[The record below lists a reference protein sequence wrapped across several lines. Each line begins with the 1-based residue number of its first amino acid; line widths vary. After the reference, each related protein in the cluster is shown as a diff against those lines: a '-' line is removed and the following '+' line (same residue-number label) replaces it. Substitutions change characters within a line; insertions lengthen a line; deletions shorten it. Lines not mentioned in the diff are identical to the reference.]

1 MTQLSD
7 KARAQ
12 LILQLSYG
20 DEGLRCRDHYFCD
33 GVNLWRDSFT
43 VAQLGIL
50 TSMRAGDV
58 STLASGELLA
68 VNPAGILKV
77 RRSQWQPPG
86 SRAQG
91 AAAVPPRLW
100 RWYPQGFL
108 HGVANIYPETML
120 PMRVTGLDETS
131 LEIDCNHPMAG
142 RNVQVTVAV
151 QNVEPVA
158 KERGGRCTDWLEE
171 AMADGPGMQLRPEA
185 AAKREAEPTPWPDY
199 TEEVLDQVRRLDNQP
214 DTMFY
219 QAPRFVDHIDSTA
232 RSHLLQCTTPLVRS
246 LPAGARVLDLMSSI
260 QSHLPP
266 PDTERVASPV
276 VVGLGM
282 NSDELA
288 ANPVLSEWLVQDLNK
303 EPQLKFA
310 NGSFDLVMCHLSIE
324 YLLDPEP
331 IVQEVARVLI
341 PGGKVIISFSNRWF
355 PEKVTRLWLQLHE
368 YERVGYVLYL
378 LRDAFTN
385 FQAEA
390 FRNWPRPADDVHY
403 LEVPLSDPLFVITCQ
418 LR

>member
-1 MTQLSD
+1 MTQLSE

-20 DEGLRCRDHYFCD
+20 DEALRCCDHYFCD
-33 GVNLWRDSFT
+33 GVNLWRDCFT
-43 VAQLGIL
+43 TSQLQIL
-50 TSMRAGDV
+50 TGLKEGDV
-58 STLASGELLA
+58 TTLASGELLP
-68 VNPAGILKV
+68 VNPTRILQL

-86 SRAQG
+86 SHAHG
-91 AAAVPPRLW
+91 AATVTPQLW
-100 RWYPQGFL
+100 RWYPQGFV

-120 PMRVTGLDETS
+120 PMRVTGVDENN
-131 LEIDCNHPMAG
+131 LEVDCNHPLAG
-142 RNVQVTVAV
+142 RDVQVTVTV

-171 AMADGPGMQLRPEA
+171 AMAAGPGMQLKPDA
-185 AAKREAEPTPWPDY
+185 VSDTEAEPIPWPDY
-199 TEEVLDQVRRLDNQP
+199 TVQLQNQGRRLDNHP

-246 LPAGARVLDLMSSI
+246 LTPGARVLDLMSSI

-266 PDTERVASPV
+266 PEAEQATSPV

-282 NSDELA
+282 NGDELA
-288 ANPVLSEWLVQDLNK
+288 ANPALSEWLVQDLNH
-303 EPQLKFA
+303 EPQLRFA
-310 NGSFDLVMCHLSIE
+310 NGSFELVMCHLSIE
-324 YLLDPEP
+324 YLLDPAK
-331 IVQEVARVLI
+331 ILKEVARVLT

-385 FQAEA
+385 FQAET
-390 FRNWPRPADDVHY
+390 FRNWPRPADDAHY
-403 LEVPLSDPLFVITCQ
+403 LEIPLSDPLFVITCQ